1 MIGMS
6 DTPTTAYVQHCYG
19 LAFVD
24 DTSSVGA
31 RRTVEAH
38 RAEFDR
44 WLAAHDREV
53 AARAVRQA
61 AEDRFY
67 DGDRDRTLHG
77 YYVLHDYSDRIER
90 GEDV

>member
-1 MIGMS
+1 MS
-6 DTPTTAYVQHCYG
+6 EFVPTTEYVRDAYQH
-19 LAFVD
+19 
-24 DTSSVGA
+24 SVMVSGPEM
-31 RRTVEAH
+31 REALG
-38 RAEFDR
+38 AEFDR
-44 WLAAHDREV
+44 WIAAHDREV

>member
-1 MIGMS
+1 MS
-6 DTPTTAYVQHCYG
+6 EFVPTTEYVRDAYQH
-19 LAFVD
+19 
-24 DTSSVGA
+24 SVMVSGPEM
-31 RRTVEAH
+31 REALG
-38 RAEFDR
+38 AEFDR